1 MQRRLFFWEAG
12 GFLFVGALGVL
23 LHFVYEWSGDS
34 PWAAAFSAV
43 NESTWEHIKL
53 LYLPLFLFSVVEVSL
68 LGRNYPHLPAV
79 RALSAL
85 TGLALIPVL
94 FYTYTGVLGRD
105 FVWADVAIFFLADLG
120 AFALDFA
127 LLRRMAAGAGTGGA
141 VGPGFLLR
149 LVHLPPGPAA
159 PVAGP
164 GDGAIRHLLK
174 RPKGRFRFFGI
185 YCEFAPPRLDQW
197 PFGGV

>member
-53 LYLPLFLFSVVEVSL
+53 LYLPLFLFSVVQVCL

-94 FYTYTGVLGRD
+94 FYTYTGVLG
-105 FVWADVAIFFLADLG
+105 FYVNWAYIAVFYLADAGL
-120 AFALDFA
+120 FALDGW
-127 LLRRMAAGAGTGGA
+127 LLRRGRRGA
-141 VGPGFLLR
+141 LWR
-149 LVHLPPGPAA
+149 Q
-159 PVAGP
+159 VAGLAVLW
-164 GDGAIRHLLK
+164 GLMFAFVFCTF
-174 RPKGRFRFFGI
+174 RPPHIALWQDPVTGLYGI
-185 YCEFAPPRLDQW
+185 L
-197 PFGGV
+197 

>member
-43 NESTWEHIKL
+43 NESTWEHMKL
-53 LYLPLFLFSVVEVSL
+53 LYLPLFLFSVVQVCL

-127 LLRRMAAGAGTGGA
+127 LLRRGRCSAGWQQVLGLAALWGLAFCFVWCTFHPVRLPLWQDPVTG
-141 VGPGFLLR
+141 LY
-149 LVHLPPGPAA
+149 
-159 PVAGP
+159 
-164 GDGAIRHLLK
+164 
-174 RPKGRFRFFGI
+174 GI
-185 YCEFAPPRLDQW
+185 S
-197 PFGGV
+197 